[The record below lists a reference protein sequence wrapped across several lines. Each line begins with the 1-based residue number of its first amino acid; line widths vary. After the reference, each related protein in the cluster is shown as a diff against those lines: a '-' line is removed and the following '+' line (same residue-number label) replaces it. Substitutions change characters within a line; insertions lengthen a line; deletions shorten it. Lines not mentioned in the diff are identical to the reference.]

1 MTPEEISD
9 AKAILSGVILHAV
22 NLQKYSNGQVR
33 RILSILNRADAD
45 IFAELQR
52 VLDNMP
58 SGTATSEYLFDML
71 ASVRRLN
78 AQAYSQI
85 EGELTSNLRGLAEA
99 EATFQFNLYQGHA
112 PAGVTLAGVTAEQA
126 WAAAYSRPFA
136 GKLLRESIAE
146 LGETRARRIRD
157 AVRMGYLEGRTTSQ
171 IVRDIRGT
179 RAKGYVEGFLEIDR
193 RHLETMVRTAVQHTA
208 GGVRDRFME
217 ENADVLESQLFVA
230 TLDGR
235 TSPPCIARSG
245 KRYTVGERPKPIG
258 HAVPWCTQF
267 GCGPGRLHYNC
278 RSTAV
283 GLLPGQTKLYG
294 TRASANGPVDANMTY
309 GAWLKGQPVA
319 VQDQVLGEK
328 RAALFRSGGLA
339 IDKFFNDK
347 GQYLSLDQ
355 LRERDAAAFKRA
367 GVN

>member
-9 AKAILSGVILHAV
+9 ARAILSGVILHAV

-58 SGTATSEYLFDML
+58 SGSATSEYLFDML

-85 EGELTSNLRGLAEA
+85 DGELAANLRTLAEA
-99 EATFQFNLYQGHA
+99 EASFQLQLYQSHA
-112 PAGVTLAGVTAEQA
+112 PEGVTLAGVTAEQA

-136 GKLLRESIAE
+136 GKLLKESIAE

-179 RAKGYVEGFLEIDR
+179 KSKGYVEGFVEVDR
-193 RHLETMVRTAVQHTA
+193 RHLETMVRAAVQHTA

-217 ENADVLESQLFVA
+217 ENSDVLESQLFVA

-235 TSPPCIARSG
+235 TSPTCIARSG
-245 KRYTVGERPKPIG
+245 KRYTLGERPKPIG

-267 GCGPGRLHYNC
+267 GCGPGRIHWNC

-309 GAWLKGQPVA
+309 GAWLKGQPA
-319 VQDQVLGEK
+319 AIQDQVLGEK
-328 RAALFRSGGLA
+328 RAELFRSGGLA

-347 GQYLSLDQ
+347 GQYLTLDQ

-367 GVN
+367 GL